1 MSILK
6 LEGWDNKG
14 SELKIKYFSLTK
26 KWLDEKTTKLHNEVD
41 AINKTIIEGKYVIHT
56 VISRTRDKENYQL
69 KVRVKFYTDK
79 SKHEHKKNSHRQK
92 VNI

>member
-6 LEGWDNKG
+6 LEGWNKDG
-14 SELKIKYFSLTK
+14 SELKTRFFSITA

-41 AINKTIIEGKYVIHT
+41 VINRTMLEGKYVIHT
-56 VISRTRDKENYQL
+56 VMSRTRDKENYQL